1 MVMFKNETLHPCLS
15 LAGERLEI
23 SPSPVVLNQSGETTI
38 TITFLQFQ
46 GTPEELHLFKVH
58 FLSNNSVKRLGTVT
72 ESGIENGM
80 ASFTFQATENGTIK
94 VEAQF
99 ETGGVLHKVISLAHL
114 ICT

>member
-1 MVMFKNETLHPCLS
+1 MKHFIHTYLLQGRDWKFPQSSCAQPKWGNHHYNHIP
-15 LAGERLEI
+15 
-23 SPSPVVLNQSGETTI
+23 PVSRHSRRAPPLQSA
-38 TITFLQFQ
+38 FFVKQFS
-46 GTPEELHLFKVH
+46 EEA
-58 FLSNNSVKRLGTVT
+58 GTVT